1 MKRLAYLC
9 LLLIACGET
18 EPENQSPMHVGTIPD
33 VEMTTM
39 ADTAFDVSGYFTDD
53 DGDTLMYRAESM
65 DRTVAQAVVSG
76 AVLRLTTYGKIS
88 STNIEVVAMDP
99 DTAEASLT
107 FKVTAINQPPV
118 VAQSLADRDLNTDTD
133 VAIDLEPFF
142 TDPENLPLA
151 YRAESDA
158 PATVSVS
165 VSGGTLTISAGSDP
179 GSTQV
184 EVTATDSEDASVSQ
198 AFQVEAIARG
208 EERLRDNF
216 DGDLKK
222 WKVRGTGT
230 TMELDDGWLN
240 VEMGQSAWTNWAYRP
255 LEDTIADV
263 KLVTKARYQSGG
275 GVDLGFKVTGK
286 PQLLTFS
293 FGKNIQRR
301 DKENSYVDYSV
312 HWWLGNRWF
321 SHSDLYGTSSMVP
334 SAGTDFEIA
343 VSVIG
348 KDIRVE
354 IDGDE
359 LLEFDF
365 ADYSDDE
372 IGEVEYFGLG
382 VIPQFTEIYK
392 TTEFDR
398 VVLYK

>member
-1 MKRLAYLC
+1 MKWTIALVALVLACATDPEPPIICGTVDAQEAYVGSSVSVTLC
-9 LLLIACGET
+9 FEDPEGGTITLTAKTMDETVATASGGGSQVVVRALSPGET
-18 EPENQSPMHVGTIPD
+18 RVMVT
-33 VEMTTM
+33 
-39 ADTAFDVSGYFTDD
+39 
-53 DGDTLMYRAESM
+53 
-65 DRTVAQAVVSG
+65 
-76 AVLRLTTYGKIS
+76 
-88 STNIEVVAMDP
+88 AMDP
-99 DTAEASLT
+99 DSLTAETSFEMVVPNRPPTVRAQIPSMSVTVGQAVRVSLEQY
-107 FKVTAINQPPV
+107 FEEPDGQVLRFSAAPEDSSVAGVEVTGDTLSVTGISEGETSVTV
-118 VAQSLADRDLNTDTD
+118 VA
-133 VAIDLEPFF
+133 
-142 TDPENLPLA
+142 
-151 YRAESDA
+151 
-158 PATVSVS
+158 
-165 VSGGTLTISAGSDP
+165 SDP
-179 GSTQV
+179 GGL
-184 EVTATDSEDASVSQ
+184 TAEQD
-198 AFQVEAIARG
+198 FQFEAIARG

-275 GVDLGFKVTGK
+275 GVDLGFKVTGE
-286 PQLLTFS
+286 PRLLTFS

-312 HWWLGNRWF
+312 HWWLGPRWF

-382 VIPQFTEIYK
+382 VIPRFTEIFK
-392 TTEFDR
+392 TTKFDW